1 MGRAVDDRVGA
12 VVPADFVA
20 ERLRLAYGAFRVGHE
35 TVLLDIE
42 HREQVAFFEA
52 GRADEVAGLLAARR
66 AVPEKV
72 VGAPCNVRPF
82 ELAAVPVVGR
92 IDDQRAFRSLD
103 EYEPWLFVLDDF
115 LPVDVLLVARDV
127 QSPDGKVVRGFL
139 AA

>member
-1 MGRAVDDRVGA
+1 MEQSLMDNLTIYNEVRS
-12 VVPADFVA
+12 VPDSAK
-20 ERLRLAYGAFRVGHE
+20 RR
-35 TVLLDIE
+35 I
-42 HREQVAFFEA
+42 EA
-52 GRADEVAGLLAARR
+52 GRADEVTGLLAARR